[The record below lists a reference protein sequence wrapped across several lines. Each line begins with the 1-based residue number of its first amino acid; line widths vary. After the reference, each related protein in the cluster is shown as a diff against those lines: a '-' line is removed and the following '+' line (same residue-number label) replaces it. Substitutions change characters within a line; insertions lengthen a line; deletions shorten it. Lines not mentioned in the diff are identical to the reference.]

1 LLAVFW
7 VISGHSFSEPDVIK
21 DKLESGVWYVLPCY
35 FDDYCV
41 GIDPFDPKSLVARV
55 RNVLDHRL
63 AVETFIYFIDIHIDE
78 TDE

>member
-1 LLAVFW
+1 MYYRA
-7 VISGHSFSEPDVIK
+7 I
-21 DKLESGVWYVLPCY
+21 Y

-63 AVETFIYFIDIHIDE
+63 AVETFIYFIDIQTRRTSE
-78 TDE
+78 